1 MTVALLLCQGFR
13 NHAGYLDEHGT
24 PRDFA
29 TRPNGGTATL
39 LSLTQVQRAM
49 AKIAS
54 MEKQKHAAPARSSA
68 PKRPRPR
75 SPSPELDIS
84 DDDEPEGAQCLWKM
98 FCSITAVRLLSTASV
113 AGCFVMT
120 NPARSLYQRL
130 PSPYMS
136 HPELCGAKGVLLASA
151 PGFLPPGKCTGCC
164 ALKNRRSPVD

>member
-1 MTVALLLCQGFR
+1 MTAVALLSCRLWE
-13 NHAGYLDEHGT
+13 HAGYLDEHGT

-54 MEKQKHAAPARSSA
+54 MEKQKHAAPARPSA

-84 DDDEPEGAQCLWKM
+84 DDDEPEGAHPFSVLDLCKGISQRCLYVYL
-98 FCSITAVRLLSTASV
+98 TR
-113 AGCFVMT
+113 
-120 NPARSLYQRL
+120 
-130 PSPYMS
+130 
-136 HPELCGAKGVLLASA
+136 
-151 PGFLPPGKCTGCC
+151 CTGVWS
-164 ALKNRRSPVD
+164 AGMATSPEQEFMQRCYASTHTAP

>member
-1 MTVALLLCQGFR
+1 MVSHVMVAACILHVALDMTQGAILRCCESSACLPCLSVYCASGNCTFQAFLDR
-13 NHAGYLDEHGT
+13 HAGYLDEHGT

-54 MEKQKHAAPARSSA
+54 MEKQKHAAPARPSA

-84 DDDEPEGAQCLWKM
+84 DDDEPEGAHQ
-98 FCSITAVRLLSTASV
+98 
-113 AGCFVMT
+113 
-120 NPARSLYQRL
+120 Y
-130 PSPYMS
+130 
-136 HPELCGAKGVLLASA
+136 
-151 PGFLPPGKCTGCC
+151 
-164 ALKNRRSPVD
+164 